1 MKASLAL
8 IINIIPNKF
17 RSCEE
22 SDQLVWEQT
31 FNQTLRMVWDGLEL
45 QLKKNQKKPTIKN

>member
-45 QLKKNQKKPTIKN
+45 QLKKNQKNLQ